1 MSARRSIPGSM
12 FKLAALSFLV
22 AMPACSLP
30 VLAPLNIFGTS
41 SKLPIIGGSSNL
53 QTESVASIKTLPEN
67 RIAVMPILETPDKID
82 NVVAE
87 GAGEAISAELYS
99 ELSLAGGWQVVPD
112 GDVEQAMAK
121 LPPSTPGN
129 LQDNALALG
138 RAVSADGVL
147 YGTVERYKERVG
159 VAYAAASPAAVTFTL
174 HLIDIK
180 SKQVVWTAK
189 FSKSQKALSE
199 NVLNLVN
206 FIQNSGR
213 WVRAH
218 EIADEGVKAAVA
230 DLRSEIALNQNVKH
244 FEPGSYE
251 QMKEM
256 SNRYK
261 GGPE

>member
-12 FKLAALSFLV
+12 LKLAVLSIVL

-30 VLAPLNIFGTS
+30 LFLGLNRYDS
-41 SKLPIIGGSSNL
+41 PSKLPIIGGNSNL
-53 QTESVASIKTLPEN
+53 HTDAVASIRTLAEN

-99 ELSLAGGWQVVPD
+99 EMSLVGGWEVAPD

-138 RAVSADGVL
+138 RAVSVDGVI
-147 YGTVERYKERVG
+147 YGTVEQYKERVG

-180 SKQVVWTAK
+180 SKEVVWTAK

-199 NVLNLVN
+199 NMLNLVN
-206 FIQNSGR
+206 FLQNSGR

-218 EIADEGVKAAVA
+218 EIANEGVHAAVA
-230 DLRSEIALNQNVKH
+230 NLRSEIALNQNVKH
-244 FEPGSYE
+244 FETGSYE
-251 QMKEM
+251 EMKEM
-256 SNRYK
+256 SHRYK

>member
-1 MSARRSIPGSM
+1 MLA
-12 FKLAALSFLV
+12 LAALPAAFV
-22 AMPACSLP
+22 IAACSLP
-30 VLAPLNIFGTS
+30 ITTPIENLYGTHR
-41 SKLPIIGGSSNL
+41 LPIIGGSSNL
-53 QTESVASIKTLPEN
+53 QTESVPSIKTISEN
-67 RIAVMPILETPDKID
+67 RVAVMPVLEAPDKFGG
-82 NVVAE
+82 VVAD

-99 ELSLAGGWQVVPD
+99 EMSMSGGWEIVPD
-112 GDVEQAMAK
+112 TDVEQAMSK
-121 LPPSTPGN
+121 LPPSTAGN

-138 RAVSADGVL
+138 RAVSADAVL

-159 VAYAAASPAAVTFTL
+159 VDYAAASPAAVTFTL
-174 HLIDIK
+174 HLIDLK
-180 SKQVVWTAK
+180 SREVVWTAK

-206 FIQNSGR
+206 FLQNSGR

-230 DLRSEIALNQNVKH
+230 DLRSELALNQNVKR

-251 QMKEM
+251 QMKQM
-256 SNRYK
+256 SHRYQ

>member
-1 MSARRSIPGSM
+1 MSARRWILG
-12 FKLAALSFLV
+12 LGALS
-22 AMPACSLP
+22 AAIAITACSLP
-30 VLAPLNIFGTS
+30 VASPIDNMMS
-41 SKLPIIGGSSNL
+41 ANRLPIIGGSSDL
-53 QTESVASIKTLPEN
+53 QTESVRSIRTLTEN

-82 NVVAE
+82 NLVAE
-87 GAGEAISAELYS
+87 GAGEAIGAELYS
-99 ELSLAGGWQVVPD
+99 EMSLVGGWQVVPD
-112 GDVEQAMAK
+112 SDVGQAMDK
-121 LPPSTPGN
+121 LPPVTPGN
-129 LQDNALALG
+129 LQADALALG
-138 RAVSADGVL
+138 RAVSADGVI

-159 VAYAAASPAAVTFTL
+159 VDYAAASPAAVTFTL

-180 SKQVVWTAK
+180 SGEVVWNAK

-199 NVLNLVN
+199 NLLNLAN

-218 EIADEGVKAAVA
+218 EIANEGVKAAVA
-230 DLRSEIALNQNVKH
+230 DLRSEIALNQNIKH

>member
-1 MSARRSIPGSM
+1 MSGRRSIPGSR
-12 FKLAALSFLV
+12 FRLATLSFLL

-30 VLAPLNIFGTS
+30 FFAPLNKYDS
-41 SKLPIIGGSSNL
+41 PSKLPIIGGSSSL
-53 QTESVASIKTLPEN
+53 QTNSVASIKTLAEN
-67 RIAVMPILETPDKID
+67 RIAVMAILETPDKID
-82 NVVAE
+82 NVVNE

-99 ELSLAGGWQVVPD
+99 EMSLVGGWQLAPD
-112 GDVEQAMAK
+112 SDVGQAMAK

-138 RAVSADGVL
+138 HAVSADGVI

-180 SKQVVWTAK
+180 SKEVVWTAK

-199 NVLNLVN
+199 NMLNLVN
-206 FIQNSGR
+206 FLQNSGR

-230 DLRSEIALNQNVKH
+230 DLRSEI
-244 FEPGSYE
+244 
-251 QMKEM
+251 
-256 SNRYK
+256 
-261 GGPE
+261 